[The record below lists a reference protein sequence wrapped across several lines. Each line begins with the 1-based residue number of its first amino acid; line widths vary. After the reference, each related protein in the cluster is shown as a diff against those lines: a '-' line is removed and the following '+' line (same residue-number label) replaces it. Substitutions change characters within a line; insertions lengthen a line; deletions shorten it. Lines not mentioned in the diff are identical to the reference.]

1 MSTVVVYHV
10 YHDEIAG
17 LRTAILQVLL
27 IFYNSYITTTTNRKI
42 INILKTELQDSP
54 SGFHQL
60 ANYPYEFNFYFFPT
74 LIKNL

>member
-27 IFYNSYITTTTNRKI
+27 IFYNSYITTTTYRKI
-42 INILKTELQDSP
+42 INILKTEL
-54 SGFHQL
+54 
-60 ANYPYEFNFYFFPT
+60 
-74 LIKNL
+74 